1 MVLKRVDFS
10 SITSEDLEELGA
22 KRKLLPWW
30 IVVCRLS
37 LQARSW
43 TKTDV

>member
-22 KRKLLPWW
+22 KRKLLPL
-30 IVVCRLS
+30 VDS
-37 LQARSW
+37 GLQAQPPSQ
-43 TKTDV
+43 KLD